1 LDSPVLRGRELGGNL
16 DADWRHPVHR
26 HCFREVLMTTYQ
38 LIQMMANRHFFFECG
53 PHEGCSGFFASFY
66 KKPASRPGWSLCGH
80 GLTLHRA
87 IIMAVKIAT
96 GRTVHVPPIET
107 FATFG
112 NKHDSQP

>member
-1 LDSPVLRGRELGGNL
+1 
-16 DADWRHPVHR
+16 
-26 HCFREVLMTTYQ
+26 MTTYQ

-53 PHEGCSGFFASFY
+53 PHEGCSGFYAIFY
-66 KKPASRPGWSLCGH
+66 KKPPIRPAVFMWSSCGH

-96 GRTVHVPPIET
+96 GRTIHVPPIET

-112 NKHDSQP
+112 SKRQ